1 MKKFSFRSVLKPSKR
16 KPPKPKLKKLK
27 TKEIKNNT
35 SGRIKNK
42 NLKRWKRFLQSN

>member
-1 MKKFSFRSVLKPSKR
+1 MLLVSFMSREDFKQPFIGLEHA
-16 KPPKPKLKKLK
+16 KLKKLK

-42 NLKRWKRFLQSN
+42 E